1 VREWLEGQPRI
12 TALRSDSRSHFGEDY
27 RQDTRMQSDTP
38 HAMSQ
43 GSSEQGSLEEGAG
56 VWGCFWVEVAAVAEL
71 AAGWGCL
78 LAERLQQ

>member
-1 VREWLEGQPRI
+1 
-12 TALRSDSRSHFGEDY
+12 
-27 RQDTRMQSDTP
+27 MQSDTP